1 MARDGNHHL
10 WTLAVAASAVLAI
23 IGAEFAG
30 LRALHY
36 VFKPL
41 TTLLILAMALRLSSA
56 PSAYRRWIVAGLV
69 LSTLGDVFLML
80 PFDGFVFGLGS
91 FLLAHIA
98 YLVALRQRGG
108 WWRLRWPVLVY
119 AVIASLVLARLWPGL
134 PVELR
139 IPVIVYVIAL
149 AGMAAQAA
157 SVWREH
163 RVAVTRIAAIG
174 GAFFVTSDVLL
185 AMDRFSS
192 PIPNASV
199 WVLATY
205 WIAQWCIACSVQ
217 ATGDRGQPS
226 VASR

>member
-1 MARDGNHHL
+1 MARDGNHHV
-10 WTLAVAASAVLAI
+10 WTLAVAVSAILAI
-23 IGAEFAG
+23 IGAETAG
-30 LRALHY
+30 LRGLHY

-41 TTLLILAMALRLSSA
+41 TTLLILAMALRLAPA
-56 PSAYRRWIVAGLV
+56 PSAYRRWIVVGLL

-119 AVIASLVLARLWPGL
+119 AVIASLVLVRLWPGL

-139 IPVIVYVIAL
+139 VPVIVYVIAL

-157 SVWREH
+157 SLWRE
-163 RVAVTRIAAIG
+163 RRSAATGIAAVG
-174 GAFFVTSDVLL
+174 GAFFVASDALL
-185 AMDRFSS
+185 ALDRFSV
-192 PIPNASV
+192 PIPVASA
-199 WVLATY
+199 WVLTTY
-205 WIAQWCIACSVQ
+205 WVAQWCIA
-217 ATGDRGQPS
+217 RS
-226 VASR
+226 VADEPLSAGEGS